1 MVIKREAFV
10 RYNEKKAVDSF
21 SIRLNKEEREVLESS
36 KKIIEQ
42 TKDST
47 ALKKLAWIGANVI
60 HDRKER
66 YILGVIFANKRM
78 NKRSGIV
85 DFD

>member
-1 MVIKREAFV
+1 MTLEKELFV
-10 RYNEKKAVDSF
+10 RYSEKKTFDSF
-21 SIRLNKEEREVLESS
+21 TVRLNKEDREMLDSS

-60 HDRKER
+60 HRKEIA
-66 YILGVIFANKRM
+66 YILGVIFANKRK
-78 NKRSGIV
+78 NRRSGIA